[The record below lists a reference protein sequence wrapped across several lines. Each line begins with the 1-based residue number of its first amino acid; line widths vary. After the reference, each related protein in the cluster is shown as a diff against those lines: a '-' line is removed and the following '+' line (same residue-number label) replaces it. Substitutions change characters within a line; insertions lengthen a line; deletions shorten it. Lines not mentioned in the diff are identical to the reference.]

1 MLSLIGPA
9 VDADRPPLVSY
20 GEKSYD
26 HLLHLASTTM
36 IPEHLIFLDL
46 ETTGINPA
54 HERIT
59 EVGLCEV
66 HNGRLV
72 EEWSTLVN
80 PGKPISPHI
89 ERITGITT
97 AMVAEAPPFTAIAD
111 QLQKKLRGKTL
122 VAHNARFDYGFLK
135 SEFDREGI
143 PFHEKVLCTV
153 KLSRALY
160 PEQKRHSLDEIIA
173 RHDLQVGSRH
183 RALGDAQLIH
193 QFFEKISEEHSTET
207 LAAAIQKQFKRPSLP
222 PHLPREEVEALPS
235 SPGVYLFYGDH
246 DVVLYV
252 GKSID
257 IRARVLNHF
266 ANNLRE
272 RKAIRLSQQVRRIDH
287 IKTAGELG
295 ALLLEARLIKDL
307 SPVHNKQ
314 LRRTRE
320 LCTIRLVQTQK
331 NSSHP
336 EIAAFSGLKG
346 QEIDSLYGIFR
357 TRREA
362 ENTLREI
369 IDSGGFCHKV
379 LGLEKGKGACFH
391 YQIKK
396 CRGACVGFEPLA
408 LHEARFITALSKLK
422 MRSWPFRGPIGI
434 KETSTVDQ
442 REDMHVFNNWCY
454 LGTAQSD
461 EQLQDLLANP
471 EAQPFDLDNFKTL
484 NQFLD
489 RQSPDVVLYRL
500 Q

>member
-1 MLSLIGPA
+1 
-9 VDADRPPLVSY
+9 
-20 GEKSYD
+20 
-26 HLLHLASTTM
+26 M

-54 HERIT
+54 RERIT

-235 SPGVYLFYGDH
+235 SPGVYLFC
-246 DVVLYV
+246 
-252 GKSID
+252 
-257 IRARVLNHF
+257 
-266 ANNLRE
+266 
-272 RKAIRLSQQVRRIDH
+272 IDH

-369 IDSGGFCHKV
+369 IDSGGFCHKA

-471 EAQPFDLDNFKTL
+471 EAKPFDLDNFKTL

-489 RQSPDVVLYRL
+489 RQSPDVVLYIL